1 MKVIRSGTA
10 FALYGQWGK
19 LAVQLAGIAMLSRL
33 LPHSAFGS
41 YAMIM
46 AVVGVAT
53 LLGDL
58 GLSLAAVR
66 HKDITDEQ
74 AANLFWLNCAV
85 ALVTASAVFGLAPA
99 VAGLYGHADLVPVV
113 RGLALVFL
121 CSGCSAQHRA
131 HLNRRLRFG
140 QLAVA
145 DVAGQIVGLG
155 VAVPIAAY
163 SPGPLALVAQQ
174 VAAAL
179 SGLVIV
185 VVASRWVPSLPS
197 RAAGFGGA
205 VGFGAGTS
213 ATQIVNY
220 LSSNADF
227 VSIGRVW
234 GADALGVYSRAFQIC
249 ALPLQQLAAPLTRV
263 VLPALADRDAA
274 SRRFYLVDAQ
284 RALTYVLL
292 LILGCLF
299 GGADLVVLVLLG
311 SGWPDAALYLRIL
324 AVGGVFQVL
333 GYTYYWA
340 FLAAGRMH
348 VLLACETAGRL
359 VLVGLIVGVVGNG
372 PEYVAG
378 AYTAGLCAI
387 WLITSVAGVG
397 RIGLSA
403 VELALVGVRPLL
415 LAAAV
420 GVLLLVSLQL
430 AARAHL
436 TAGAQLLALVVV
448 PVSVVAASAV
458 LFEPVRRDIAELRR
472 IVGVSAKKEER
483 L

>member
-1 MKVIRSGTA
+1 MNVIRSGTA

-19 LAVQLAGIAMLSRL
+19 LAVQLAGIAVLSRL

-46 AVVGVAT
+46 AIVGIAT

-66 HKDITDEQ
+66 RTDITDEQ
-74 AANLFWLNCAV
+74 AANLFWLNCAIAV
-85 ALVTASAVFGLAPA
+85 VTASAVFGLAPA
-99 VAGLYGHADLVPVV
+99 VAALYGRADLVPVV

-131 HLNRRLRFG
+131 HLNRRLKFG
-140 QLAVA
+140 LLAVA
-145 DVAGQIVGLG
+145 DVGGQVVGLG
-155 VAVPIAAY
+155 VAVPIAVY
-163 SPGPLALVAQQ
+163 SPGPAALVAQQ

-179 SGLVIV
+179 SGLLIV
-185 VVASRWVPSLPS
+185 VAASRWVPSPPS

-205 VGFGAGTS
+205 IGFGAATS
-213 ATQIVNY
+213 ATQVVNY

-227 VSIGRVW
+227 ISIGRVW
-234 GADALGVYSRAFQIC
+234 GADVLGVYSRAFQIC

-263 VLPALADRDAA
+263 VLPALAGKDAA
-274 SRRFYLVDAQ
+274 SRRTYLVGAQ

-311 SGWPDAALYLRIL
+311 SGWEGAALYLRIL

-333 GYTYYWA
+333 GYAYYWA
-340 FLAAGRMH
+340 FLAAGRMP

-378 AYTAGLCAI
+378 AYAVGLCAI
-387 WLITSVAGVG
+387 WLITSVAGVR

-403 VELALVGVRPLL
+403 AELARVGVRPLL

-420 GVLLLVSLQL
+420 AGALLVSLHL
-430 AARAHL
+430 AGQAHL
-436 TAGAQLLALVVV
+436 SPGVQLLVLVVV
-448 PVSVVAASAV
+448 PVSVVVAGAV
-458 LFEPVRRDIAELRR
+458 LFEPVRTDVMELRR
-472 IVGVSAKKEER
+472 MVGVSAKKEER